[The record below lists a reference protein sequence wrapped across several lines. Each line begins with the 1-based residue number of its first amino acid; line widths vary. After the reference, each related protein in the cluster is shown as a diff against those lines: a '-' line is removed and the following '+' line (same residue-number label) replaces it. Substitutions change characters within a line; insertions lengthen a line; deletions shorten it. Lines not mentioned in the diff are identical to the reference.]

1 MKPTVLRSLFP
12 LLATVAIGAPPC
24 LDQIDALALAHAVHA
39 PPPDLYERQ
48 NCLDLLHEGDI
59 ASLLD
64 SDDPR
69 LIGIGIQAADR
80 HRLLSLL
87 FSRPHLADDRRE
99 TLPLMVMTSRFPARP
114 VPVTQTVAEY
124 YRNMIDVWMGV
135 YPINSEEVSD
145 LIPPD
150 ADPWSYARVWAVHIT
165 RASIHKDPKVL
176 QSAIDGLRLR
186 SPSVRTYAVGW
197 ILTMESQPKP
207 ITPET
212 VNELVRDVSEATFR
226 SMVERDDAAPPDAA
240 LRDDDF
246 RRRVLDSVLNIR
258 KPPTQPAPGS

>member
-1 MKPTVLRSLFP
+1 MKPTVFRSLFP

-87 FSRPHLADDRRE
+87 FERPHLADDRRE

-135 YPINSEEVSD
+135 YPVNSKEVTE
-145 LIPPD
+145 LIPPE

-165 RASIHKDPKVL
+165 RAALHNDPKVL
-176 QSAIDGLRLR
+176 QSTVDGLRLR
-186 SPSVRTYAVGW
+186 PQPVRVYAIGW
-197 ILTMESQPKP
+197 LLTMESNPRP
-207 ITPET
+207 ITPDAAKD
-212 VNELVRDVSEATFR
+212 LVRDVSDAAIH
-226 SMVERDDAAPPDAA
+226 SMIERDDAAPPDPA
-240 LRDDDF
+240 LNDHDF

-258 KPPTQPAPGS
+258 KPTIPSAPGS

>member
-1 MKPTVLRSLFP
+1 MILQPIFP
-12 LLATVAIGAPPC
+12 LLTILTLIVPPC
-24 LDQIDALALAHAVHA
+24 LEGVDTLGLAHAVHA

-48 NCLDLLHEGDI
+48 NCLDLLNEGDI
-59 ASLLD
+59 VALLD

-69 LIGIGIQAADR
+69 SRGIGIQAADR

-135 YPINSEEVSD
+135 YPVNSKEVSD

-165 RASIHKDPKVL
+165 RASIHKDPRVL

-186 SPSVRTYAVGW
+186 PQSVRTYAVGW

-212 VNELVRDVSEATFR
+212 ANELIRDVPEATIR
-226 SMVERDDAAPPDAA
+226 SMTERDNAAPPDPA